1 MALRFIRNR
10 LGIAAKLYCVAAL
23 SGITVAALVFAS
35 IHFAGVTE
43 QAANRLYRD
52 GFSGI
57 QAVANLQALLEQ
69 HRRIVES
76 APAEV
81 DRGRLEA
88 SQRAMIDNSAQ
99 LAALVRELTNNKS
112 DPVQDELEQ
121 RMQSYLPN
129 LIKSGQEVL
138 FFAYNFAQDN
148 ALSEATKYSALADQF
163 EGQIK
168 LYRAHRLRLA
178 NSAVSSML
186 ESARSLTLWVSI
198 SALAALIL
206 IGPLGLAITS
216 SVLRRLAR
224 ITASMTR
231 LANHDASAEVPSR
244 GDRDE
249 VGNMA
254 RAVQV
259 FKENA
264 LELLLRKTE
273 AEQATIRL
281 GVAINN
287 MTHGLCMVG
296 AEQRLII
303 CNDRYK
309 AMYDL
314 PDHLTKP
321 GTPWQDILQHREKIG
336 MLGKAMRLALGE
348 KVKTADTGIST
359 YTNALPDGRVIA
371 VSRQTMPEG
380 GWVAVHEDVT
390 ERQHAEARITYLAH
404 HDHLTDLP
412 NRAFFREQLT
422 QAVTRMRQD
431 DSFAVLW
438 LDLDRFKNVNDTL
451 GHSVGDVLLKQV
463 GLRLGDCAG
472 PESFTAR
479 LGGDE
484 FSIICGHGQKP
495 DEIGRLAQRI
505 IDAISVPYSI
515 DGQQILVGVTVG
527 IAIAPHD
534 GVDPDQLLKNADI
547 AMYRAKAEGRG
558 TYRFFEPEMDR
569 LIQSRRALEI
579 DLRQALSNG
588 ELELYYQPLI
598 NRVSG
603 SVTAMEALLRW
614 NHPVRGLIQPTEF
627 ISLAEEAGLISSLG
641 EWVVRTACA
650 EALTWPSTIK
660 VAVNL
665 SAIQFKGGGNL
676 VHTILSALA
685 RSGLVAS
692 RLEVE
697 ITESVLLD
705 DDPATVG
712 VLHQL
717 RGLGVRIVMDDFG
730 TGYSSLSYFRRF
742 PFDKIKIDRSF
753 IRDVTDEGDG
763 LKIVRSI
770 IQLANSLKIDVVAEG
785 VETAEQLRIVSQEG
799 CTEFQGYF
807 FSKPQ
812 PASRIADVIKRCGRQ
827 MKAVA

>member
-1 MALRFIRNR
+1 MAIRFIRNR

-23 SGITVAALVFAS
+23 SGVTVVALVFAS

-57 QAVANLQALLEQ
+57 QVVTNLQALLEQ

-81 DRGRLEA
+81 DRVRLEA
-88 SQRAMIDNSAQ
+88 SQRAMIDNGAQ
-99 LAALVRELTNNKS
+99 LTALVRELTNSKS
-112 DPVQDELEQ
+112 DPVQDGLELE
-121 RMQSYLPN
+121 MQSYLPN

-148 ALSEATKYSALADQF
+148 AISEATKYSALADQF

-168 LYRAHRLRLA
+168 LYRVHRLELA
-178 NSAVSSML
+178 NGAVTSMF

-206 IGPLGLAITS
+206 IGPLGLTITS

-259 FKENA
+259 FKDNA
-264 LELLLRKTE
+264 VELLLRKTE

-287 MTHGLCMVG
+287 MTHGLCMFG
-296 AEQRLII
+296 ADQRMII

-314 PDHLTKP
+314 PDDLTKP
-321 GTPWQDILQHREKIG
+321 GAVWQDILLHRENVG
-336 MLGKAMRLALGE
+336 MLGKSIRQAIGE
-348 KVKTADTGIST
+348 KVEAADTGIST
-359 YTNALPDGRVIA
+359 YTNSLPDGRVIA

-390 ERQHAEARITYLAH
+390 ERQHAEARITHLAH

-412 NRAFFREQLT
+412 NRAFFREELT
-422 QAVTRMRQD
+422 QAVGRMRRD
-431 DSFAVLW
+431 ESFAVLW

-463 GLRLGDCAG
+463 GLRLGNCAG
-472 PESFTAR
+472 PGNFTAR

-484 FSIICGHGQKP
+484 FSIICGHGQNP

-505 IDAISVPYSI
+505 IDAVSLPYSV
-515 DGQQILVGVTVG
+515 DGHQIIVGVTIG
-527 IAIAPHD
+527 IAIAPND

-569 LIQSRRALEI
+569 LIQARRSLEI
-579 DLRQALSNG
+579 DLRQALTNG
-588 ELELYYQPLI
+588 QLELYYQPLI

-603 SVTAMEALLRW
+603 GVTAMEALLRW
-614 NHPVRGLIQPTEF
+614 NHPSRGLIQPGDF
-627 ISLAEEAGLISSLG
+627 IPLAEEAGLISSLG

-650 EALTWPSTIK
+650 EALTWPSNIK

-665 SAIQFKGGGNL
+665 SAIQFKGGNL

-705 DDPATVG
+705 DDPATVA

-753 IRDVTDEGDG
+753 IRDVTDESDG

-827 MKAVA
+827 IKAVA